1 MPPSLT
7 AFTDH
12 GRVLIVDDD
21 EALLEMLSEGLRLRD
36 FEVYTAASGREALE
50 IVQSTELDAVVSD
63 LQMDGMSGL
72 ELSERLSDIVEVPVI
87 LLTGRGSLETA
98 IDAIRLGVYDF
109 LQKPVKLDV
118 LELALS
124 RAIERRRLGEEVKRL
139 RETDIED
146 DEFADMVGESRP
158 MRQLQSLVERVAPAQ
173 VSVLI
178 TGESGTG
185 KELVARAIHRRSA
198 CGEGPFVA
206 INCAAMPASLLES
219 ELFGHA
225 KGAFTD
231 AKESKTGLF
240 KQADGGTLFLDEI
253 GDMPLEMQAKL
264 LRALQEQKV
273 RPVGGDAEIEF
284 DVRVIAATNRDLEED
299 VEGGRFREDLF
310 YRINVVHIP
319 VPPLRERGRD
329 VLHLA
334 QHFVRV
340 AAEKTGADVRG
351 LSQSATAKIL
361 SYDWPGNVRE
371 LENCMQ
377 RGVALARHSEISLED
392 LPEKVRSFEPT
403 ETEPEAL
410 GGQLITIQEL
420 ERRHIIR
427 VLKAVDNNKTQAAK
441 TLGFD
446 RRTLYRKLERYGI
459 DA

>member
-158 MRQLQSLVERVAPAQ
+158 KIGRASCRERV
-173 VSVLI
+173 
-178 TGESGTG
+178 
-185 KELVARAIHRRSA
+185 
-198 CGEGPFVA
+198 
-206 INCAAMPASLLES
+206 
-219 ELFGHA
+219 
-225 KGAFTD
+225 
-231 AKESKTGLF
+231 
-240 KQADGGTLFLDEI
+240 
-253 GDMPLEMQAKL
+253 
-264 LRALQEQKV
+264 
-273 RPVGGDAEIEF
+273 
-284 DVRVIAATNRDLEED
+284 
-299 VEGGRFREDLF
+299 
-310 YRINVVHIP
+310 
-319 VPPLRERGRD
+319 
-329 VLHLA
+329 
-334 QHFVRV
+334 
-340 AAEKTGADVRG
+340 
-351 LSQSATAKIL
+351 
-361 SYDWPGNVRE
+361 
-371 LENCMQ
+371 
-377 RGVALARHSEISLED
+377 
-392 LPEKVRSFEPT
+392 
-403 ETEPEAL
+403 
-410 GGQLITIQEL
+410 
-420 ERRHIIR
+420 
-427 VLKAVDNNKTQAAK
+427 
-441 TLGFD
+441 
-446 RRTLYRKLERYGI
+446 
-459 DA
+459 